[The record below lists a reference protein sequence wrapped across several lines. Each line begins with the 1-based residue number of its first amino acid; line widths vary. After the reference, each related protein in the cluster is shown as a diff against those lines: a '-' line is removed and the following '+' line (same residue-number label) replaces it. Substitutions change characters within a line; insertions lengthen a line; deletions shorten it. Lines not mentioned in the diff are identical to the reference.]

1 MEKLGMSKLKEI
13 LRLRHECNLSAS
25 QISRAL
31 NISHTVVNNYLSKAT
46 VCDKN
51 YDELKDLSY
60 NEIISNL
67 FPSLEKKYKFNPPN
81 FAYINKELRRKGVTL
96 ELLHEE
102 YATSNP
108 NGYYGY
114 TWFCNEYKKYSKKV
128 NISMRQVHVAGEKLF
143 IDFSGMTMNVV
154 DKESG
159 EINKVQIFVA
169 VLGAS
174 DYPFVKAI
182 ATQSKKDFI
191 NVHVD
196 MFKYFGGVPN
206 ILVPDN
212 LKAAVISNKK
222 GIVKLNDAYA
232 DMARHYGIAIEPA
245 RPYKPQ
251 DKSKVELGVKAIQ
264 RWILM
269 RLRHHTFFNVDQL
282 NEEINKLLDFYNLK
296 KVRRFNKS
304 RTELFE
310 LLDKPY
316 LHPLRANRYVYKE
329 FKKATV
335 GIDYHVELLGNGY
348 SVPYLYLGKKVD
360 ITYSST
366 SVVISLDGNAIA
378 HHKRLYQAYT
388 DSTMKEHMPLE
399 HQYQYEK
406 WNSRRI
412 LNWANSIGKNTSLLM
427 QQIMDSKGHEVRAYK
442 SCIAI
447 LSFSN
452 TYGKEEIEKVSKVAL
467 EANILKVSLIEAML
481 KTKSYLYYYTQEKSV
496 NNSYLN
502 DHENIRGGL
511 YYAKSDI

>member
-1 MEKLGMSKLKEI
+1 MS
-13 LRLRHECNLSAS
+13 
-25 QISRAL
+25 
-31 NISHTVVNNYLSKAT
+31 
-46 VCDKN
+46 
-51 YDELKDLSY
+51 
-60 NEIISNL
+60 
-67 FPSLEKKYKFNPPN
+67 
-81 FAYINKELRRKGVTL
+81 
-96 ELLHEE
+96 
-102 YATSNP
+102 
-108 NGYYGY
+108 
-114 TWFCNEYKKYSKKV
+114 
-128 NISMRQVHVAGEKLF
+128 
-143 IDFSGMTMNVV
+143 
-154 DKESG
+154 
-159 EINKVQIFVA
+159 
-169 VLGAS
+169 
-174 DYPFVKAI
+174 
-182 ATQSKKDFI
+182 QSTKDFI
-191 NVHVD
+191 NSHVNA
-196 MFKYFGGVPN
+196 FHFYGGVPN